1 MQRNSIVRLFV
12 SKELEAATSSALKEK
27 VFRMHGM
34 HNSVFLLLHSVS
46 PRKMY
51 SCHEPIGK
59 AFMKKNTEAARNLP
73 RKFRDRPK
81 NCFHIITAIA
91 M

>member
-1 MQRNSIVRLFV
+1 MRLFV
-12 SKELEAATSSALKEK
+12 SKELEAATSSTL

-51 SCHEPIGK
+51 SCQE
-59 AFMKKNTEAARNLP
+59 NTEAARNLP

>member
-1 MQRNSIVRLFV
+1 MRLFV
-12 SKELEAATSSALKEK
+12 SKELEAATSSTL

-59 AFMKKNTEAARNLP
+59 AFMKKKILKLQEIYPGNFEIV
-73 RKFRDRPK
+73 PK
-81 NCFHIITAIA
+81 TVFT
-91 M
+91 

>member
-12 SKELEAATSSALKEK
+12 SKELEAATSSTLKEK
-27 VFRMHGM
+27 VFRM

-51 SCHEPIGK
+51 SCHE
-59 AFMKKNTEAARNLP
+59 NTEAARNLP

>member
-12 SKELEAATSSALKEK
+12 SKEFEAATSSTLKEK

-34 HNSVFLLLHSVS
+34 YNSVFLLLHSVS

-59 AFMKKNTEAARNLP
+59 AFMKKKILKLQEIYPGNSEII
-73 RKFRDRPK
+73 PK
-81 NCFHIITAIA
+81 TVFI
-91 M
+91 

>member
-12 SKELEAATSSALKEK
+12 SKELEAATSSTLKEK

-51 SCHEPIGK
+51 FCQE
-59 AFMKKNTEAARNLP
+59 NTEAARNLP